1 MSINNTNSAPNPL
14 NRIGILGGTFDPIH
28 NGHIL
33 PAIETAHWLTLDQL
47 YLLPAHVSPHKNTT
61 TASAKYRKEMV
72 ELVCQEFPVFQLDD
86 RELLKP
92 PPSYTVESLKEI
104 SQENSD
110 SQIFFIIG
118 MDSLNN
124 LTTWHQWQEILS
136 LCHIVVNARPKYKFD
151 SASTTDL
158 ELLSPYFVD
167 DIKQLSTIKA
177 GKILIHQQTELNIS
191 STEIRKEIKSNTI
204 DNHKL
209 PQTIIN
215 FINDKNLYR

>member
-1 MSINNTNSAPNPL
+1 MSINNINSEPNPM

-33 PAIETAHWLTLDQL
+33 PAIATAEWLTLDQL
-47 YLLPAHVSPHKNTT
+47 YLLPAHISPHKNAT
-61 TASAKYRKEMV
+61 TASAEQRKSMV

-110 SQIFFIIG
+110 SQLFFIIG

-124 LTTWHQWQEILS
+124 LTTWHQWQELLS
-136 LCHIVVNARPKYKFD
+136 LCHIVVNSRPKYKFD
-151 SASTTDL
+151 STSTANI
-158 ELLSPYFVD
+158 ELLSAYFVD
-167 DIKQLSTIKA
+167 NIKQLSATKA

-191 STEIRKEIKSNTI
+191 STEIRAEIKNNII
-204 DNHKL
+204 DKDKL
-209 PQTIIN
+209 PQTVIDFII
-215 FINDKNLYR
+215 DKNIYR